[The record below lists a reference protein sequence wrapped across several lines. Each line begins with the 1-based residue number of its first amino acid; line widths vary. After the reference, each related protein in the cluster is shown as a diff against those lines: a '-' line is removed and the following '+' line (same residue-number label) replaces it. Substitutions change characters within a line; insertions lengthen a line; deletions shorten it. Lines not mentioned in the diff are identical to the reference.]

1 MPPLYTSFQKVS
13 RTEPKPQQGP
23 QDGFRGGSL
32 GFVKPGDKMPSPPA
46 QFQHN
51 GMEGQSQNQ
60 YQGQGQNPG
69 QVQGQGHIQN
79 QGQGSRPPVPSQGLR
94 AIATYVGEPGQ
105 HHDTSGP
112 APPLPPGPPP
122 SAEEP
127 PPPPPPG
134 DGPPQSSSD
143 EYPMAVP
150 LPTQLPPPPRVTQ
163 LTIMLKESKEV
174 LVRI

>member
-51 GMEGQSQNQ
+51 GMEGQSQSQNQ

-69 QVQGQGHIQN
+69 QDQVQGQGHIQN
-79 QGQGSRPPVPSQGLR
+79 EGQGSRPPVPSQGLR
-94 AIATYVGEPGQ
+94 AIA
-105 HHDTSGP
+105 
-112 APPLPPGPPP
+112 PPLPPGPPP
-122 SAEEP
+122 SAEQP

-174 LVRI
+174 LVRIWNMISILNK